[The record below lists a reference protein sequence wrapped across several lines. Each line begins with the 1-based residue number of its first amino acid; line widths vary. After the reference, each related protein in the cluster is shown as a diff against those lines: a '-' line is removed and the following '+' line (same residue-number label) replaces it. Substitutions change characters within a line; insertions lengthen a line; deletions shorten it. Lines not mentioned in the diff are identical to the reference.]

1 MHYHNLVCLKVLEN
15 ILFCKHGRDCWASD
29 LCNFH
34 TADYMKIGS
43 ACCSACWLLPLVPLR
58 EDHTQRRQINSA
70 CLACSYGNCFFF
82 CTFVPQRNG
91 IGQTFISKV
100 GTAKYLDPG
109 VAGKLKAEAEG
120 KYHFISIVFTGTIL
134 CTTKNVFFCYW
145 NCDLLKHLLRL
156 ALPAFLTRPLLL
168 CSFFLCVILLSIST
182 TNKTKVLLCVW
193 PVTRKTKGGNY
204 KFFCHG

>member
-1 MHYHNLVCLKVLEN
+1 MFLTLCMHYHNLVCLKVLEN

-120 KYHFISIVFTGTIL
+120 IILSASFLPEQFFIRLRTCFFVTGT
-134 CTTKNVFFCYW
+134 
-145 NCDLLKHLLRL
+145 
-156 ALPAFLTRPLLL
+156 
-168 CSFFLCVILLSIST
+168 VI
-182 TNKTKVLLCVW
+182 
-193 PVTRKTKGGNY
+193 
-204 KFFCHG
+204 F